1 MLTIRDA
8 SLGDLDELFRLAAF
22 LNTVN
27 LPADRGALEEIL
39 HLSEQSFGQQLTP
52 LRREYLFV
60 LEDTAQKKLLGT
72 SMIIAQHGTPE
83 SPHIF
88 FEVLRDEKYSSSLNK
103 HFVHQV
109 LKIGYSYNGPTEI
122 GGIVLDPAFRG
133 HPEKLGKQLS
143 FVRFL
148 YIAKHPNRFRRR
160 VIAEL
165 LPPLE
170 ADGTSVLWE
179 SLGRHFT
186 GLSYQEA
193 DRISKNNKEFIRTLF
208 PAEGIYAS
216 LLPEAVQ
223 DIIGEVGPATKGV
236 AKMLEDI
243 GFEYQKRIDPF
254 DGGPHYSARVEDISV
269 ILAHK
274 TAAIASERSVNEGA
288 VSDKMSY
295 ATAVTAASASSNG
308 SQLGKEI
315 VALVARETETA
326 ASGARFACV
335 RARCQLTESQ
345 ISISEEAKRSLN
357 VQDGDVVSVLPLS

>member
-1 MLTIRDA
+1 MLIIRDA
-8 SLGDLDELFRLAAF
+8 SLHDLDELFRLAGF

-27 LPADRGALEEIL
+27 LPADREVLRDILALG
-39 HLSEQSFGQQLTP
+39 EQSFGQKLPP
-52 LRREYLFV
+52 LGREYLFV
-60 LEDTAQKKLLGT
+60 LEDTETKKLLGT

-88 FEVLRDEKYSSSLNK
+88 FDVLRDEKYSSSLGK

-148 YIAKHPNRFRRR
+148 YIAQHPNRFRRR
-160 VIAEL
+160 VLAEL

-170 ADGTSVLWE
+170 ADGTSLLWE

-193 DRISKNNKEFIRTLF
+193 DRISKKNKEFIRTLF
-208 PAEGIYAS
+208 PGESIYVT
-216 LLPEAVQ
+216 LLPEKVQ
-223 DIIGEVGPATKGV
+223 DLIGEVGPSTKGV

-243 GFEYQKRIDPF
+243 GLEYQKRIDPF
-254 DGGPHYSARVEDISV
+254 DGGPHYSARVEDISL
-269 ILAHK
+269 IQAYK
-274 TAAIASERSVNEGA
+274 ASTV
-288 VSDKMSY
+288 VTSDDVH
-295 ATAVTAASASSNG
+295 TH
-308 SQLGKEI
+308 
-315 VALVARETETA
+315 ALVAYEREEA
-326 ASGARFACV
+326 LPGEHFACLKTLCRLQGNNV
-335 RARCQLTESQ
+335 LLSLASQ
-345 ISISEEAKRSLN
+345 QALGVKE
-357 VQDGDVVSVLPLS
+357 GDLVSVLPL

>member
-1 MLTIRDA
+1 MLMIRDA
-8 SLGDLDELFRLAAF
+8 CLSDLDELFRLAAF

-27 LPADRGALEEIL
+27 LPADRAVLQEIL
-39 HLSEQSFGQQLTP
+39 QLGERSFGQQLAP
-52 LRREYLFV
+52 LSREYLFV
-60 LEDTAQKKLLGT
+60 LEDTTTKKLLGT

-122 GGIVLDPAFRG
+122 GGIVLDPTFRG

-170 ADGTSVLWE
+170 ADGTSLLWE

-216 LLPEAVQ
+216 LLPENVQ

-254 DGGPHYSARVEDISV
+254 DGGPHYSARVEDISL
-269 ILAHK
+269 IAEHK
-274 TAAIASERSVNEGA
+274 AAAVAVSSAGTDA
-288 VSDKMSY
+288 VSDNSSY
-295 ATAVTAASASSNG
+295 ASAVTSTKGAQMG
-308 SQLGKEI
+308 PGKEI
-315 VALVARETETA
+315 GALIAREAENA
-326 ASGARFACV
+326 APGARFACI
-335 RARCQLTESQ
+335 RASCQLFENRVVL
-345 ISISEEAKRSLN
+345 SEETRRALS
-357 VQDGDVVSVLPLS
+357 VQDGDIVSILPFW